1 MSEPSPPDGEPN
13 VIGPRATGEAI
24 PAQRRLA
31 RPPGDRYRTAAPQPV
46 VERPAMRR
54 ALALGAAAG
63 LGTALVTG
71 LLHALLSVTAGA
83 IAISVLG
90 GWLIGLGVRT
100 GAWSGRPHRPSRAP
114 LALAASLGL
123 GTWIAGLVLAW
134 LLSMLILPGSSR
146 PFLDRLAAT
155 PFLDWLGPQ
164 LGPLD
169 LLRLVL
175 LVGVAWV
182 TAHTTALERAAG
194 ERPRT

>member
-1 MSEPSPPDGEPN
+1 MSDPSSPAGDTPGT
-13 VIGPRATGEAI
+13 GPRPTGEAI

-31 RPPGDRYRTAAPQPV
+31 RPPGDRYRSAAPQPV
-46 VERPAMRR
+46 VERPALGR

-63 LGTALVTG
+63 LGTALLTA
-71 LLHALLSVTAGA
+71 LFHAVLSITAGL

-90 GWLIGLGVRT
+90 GWLIGVAVRT

-134 LLSMLILPGSSR
+134 LLSMLILPGSTR
-146 PFLDRLAAT
+146 PFLDRLTAI

-175 LVGVAWV
+175 LVGVAWA
-182 TAHTTALERAAG
+182 TAHTTALERAAAD
-194 ERPRT
+194 RPAG